1 MTKIARSLLK
11 NKIKSKFKKFL
22 NIFKKKLI
30 NYEMEEDNLI
40 DYVSEEEQNENEAVD
55 KKNYQGIN

>member
-1 MTKIARSLLK
+1 
-11 NKIKSKFKKFL
+11 
-22 NIFKKKLI
+22 
-30 NYEMEEDNLI
+30 MEEDNLI